1 MFSEKVLRQM
11 EQFHTE
17 TTEIKTQRPQRKLY
31 KIVLQYMTTPTE
43 QAVAEKTFSELVL
56 NKIGLNLYSG
66 KFQSHFSHF

>member
-1 MFSEKVLRQM
+1 M

-43 QAVAEKTFSELVL
+43 SDSIHPFSAVAE
-56 NKIGLNLYSG
+56 
-66 KFQSHFSHF
+66 FSHSVFCLLL